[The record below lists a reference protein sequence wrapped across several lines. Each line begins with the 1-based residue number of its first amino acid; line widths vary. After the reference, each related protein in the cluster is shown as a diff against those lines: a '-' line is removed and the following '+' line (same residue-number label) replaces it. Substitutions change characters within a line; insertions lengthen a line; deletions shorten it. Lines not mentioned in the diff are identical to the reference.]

1 MTLTLHEQQTPWR
14 TARSRLL
21 TRTIVS
27 RESGAAGV
35 VVWEQLLLPGE
46 RIPPHYH
53 EFEETLTVLEGA
65 LTVRLAEE
73 VHRAPA
79 RSTIYV
85 APGVAHSL
93 HNTGAMPALLLAH
106 FINDEP
112 SIVPL
117 PDGEQKR

>member
-1 MTLTLHEQQTPWR
+1 MHGRQPAWR
-14 TARSRLL
+14 TTRSRLL

-27 RESGAAGV
+27 SDCGAAGV

-53 EFEETLTVLEGA
+53 EFEETLTVLEGE
-65 LTVRLAEE
+65 LTVRLAGE

-93 HNTGAMPALLLAH
+93 HNAGERPARLLAH
-106 FINDEP
+106 FINAEP
-112 SIVPL
+112 TIIPL
-117 PDGEQKR
+117 PDDGPKR

>member
-1 MTLTLHEQQTPWR
+1 MTLRVHERQPAWR

-27 RESGAAGV
+27 RDCGAAGV

-53 EFEETLTVLEGA
+53 EFEETLTVLEGE
-65 LTVRLAEE
+65 L
-73 VHRAPA
+73 HRAPA
-79 RSTIYV
+79 RSTIFV
-85 APGVAHSL
+85 AAGVAHSL
-93 HNTGAMPALLLAH
+93 HNAGARPARLLAH

-112 SIVPL
+112 TIIPL
-117 PDGEQKR
+117 PDGERKK

>member
-1 MTLTLHEQQTPWR
+1 MTLSVHGRQPPWR

-27 RESGAAGV
+27 RDSGASCV

-46 RIPPHYH
+46 RIPPHFH
-53 EFEETLTVLEGA
+53 EFEETLTVLEGE

-93 HNTGAMPALLLAH
+93 HNAGDRPALLLAH
-106 FINDEP
+106 FINAEP
-112 SIVPL
+112 TIVAL
-117 PDGEQKR
+117 PDLEPTA